1 MFSKL
6 PSVDLLLS
14 QNLMVNA
21 VESFGH
27 KATVVAIRAIIDN
40 ERSIMRAGRPARDI
54 SVLAGLVLA
63 KLESESLSN
72 LRPVYNLTGTILHT
86 NLGRAILSEQAI
98 SAASD
103 AMRYHLALEYDLET
117 GSRGERDDH
126 LRQLI
131 CELTGA
137 EDVTLVNNNAAAVFI
152 TLNML
157 GELKSGRKQV
167 IISRGELIEIGG
179 AFRMPDIMEKAGVI
193 LREIGTT
200 NRTHRADYIN
210 AIGEETAAIAKVHT
224 SNYKIE
230 GFTKAISTK
239 EVANIAHEAG
249 LFLYED
255 LGSGNI
261 IDLRQFGLEAEPSI
275 RDVVAAGADLVT
287 FSGDK
292 LLGGPQAGFIV
303 GKADLIARINR
314 NPIKRI
320 LRMDKIRL
328 SAIEATLRCYKN
340 ESRMLEDIPTLRFLA
355 RKRQDIAEMA
365 GLLLPEIENSLG
377 DFFTASI
384 MPCESEVGSGA
395 SPAQTLPSIAIAIE
409 CTRVSTANED
419 LSLNQLAQKLR
430 ELPVPVIGRMKANR
444 LQLDLRTLENPQ
456 AFAANFGL
464 LDL

>member
-1 MFSKL
+1 M
-6 PSVDLLLS
+6 LS
-14 QNLMVNA
+14 QNLLA
-21 VESFGH
+21 DAIKSFGH
-27 KATVVAIRAIIDN
+27 KATVAAIRSVIDN
-40 ERSIMRAGRPARDI
+40 ERSLIKAGRPARDMA
-54 SVLAGLVLA
+54 VLAGLVLA
-63 KLESESLSN
+63 RLESESISN

-86 NLGRAILSEQAI
+86 NLGRAILSDAAI
-98 SAASD
+98 AAASD
-103 AMRYHLALEYDLET
+103 AMRHPVALEYNLKS

-137 EDVTLVNNNAAAVFI
+137 EDATLVNNNAAAVFI

-157 GELKSGRKQV
+157 AELKSGRHQV

-179 AFRMPDIMEKAGVI
+179 AFRMPDIMEKAGVT

-200 NRTHRADYIN
+200 NRTHRADYVN
-210 AIGEETAAIAKVHT
+210 AICEETAAIAKVHT
-224 SNYKIE
+224 SNFIIE
-230 GFTKAISTK
+230 GFSKSVSTQ
-239 EVANIAHEAG
+239 EAANIAHDAG
-249 LFLYED
+249 LPLYED

-261 IDLRQFGLEAEPSI
+261 IDLRQFGLQAEPCI
-275 RDVVAAGADLVT
+275 RKVVEAGADLVS

-303 GKADLIARINR
+303 GKAALIARINR
-314 NPIKRI
+314 NPLKRI

-328 SAIEATLRCYKN
+328 AALEATLHCYKS
-340 ESRMLEDIPTLRFLA
+340 EGLMLKNIPTLRFLA

-365 GLLLPEIENSLG
+365 GLLLPDIQNSLG
-377 DFFTASI
+377 DFFNADI
-384 MPCESEVGSGA
+384 LPCESEVGSGA

-409 CTRVSTANED
+409 STGNEN

-430 ELPVPVIGRMKANR
+430 ELPVPVIGRVKANR
-444 LQLDLRTLENPQ
+444 LMLDLRTLEEPQ

>member
-1 MFSKL
+1 MVVVFSKL

-14 QNLMVNA
+14 HNLLANA
-21 VESFGH
+21 LKSFGH
-27 KATVVAIRAIIDN
+27 KATVEAIRSVIDN
-40 ERSIMRAGRPARDI
+40 ERSVIKAGRPARDTAL
-54 SVLAGLVLA
+54 LAGLVLA
-63 KLESESLSN
+63 RLESESISK

-86 NLGRAILSEQAI
+86 NLGRAILSDAAI
-98 SAASD
+98 AAASD
-103 AMRYHLALEYDLET
+103 AMRHPVALEYNLKS

-137 EDVTLVNNNAAAVFI
+137 EDATLVNNNAAAVFI

-157 GELKSGRKQV
+157 GELKSGRRQV
-167 IISRGELIEIGG
+167 ILSRGELVEIGG
-179 AFRMPDIMEKAGVI
+179 AFRMPDIMEKAGVT

-210 AIGEETAAIAKVHT
+210 AISEETAAIAKVHT
-224 SNYKIE
+224 SNFVIQ
-230 GFTKAISTK
+230 GFSKSVSTQ
-239 EVANIAHEAG
+239 EVANIAHDAG
-249 LFLYED
+249 LPLYED

-261 IDLRQFGLEAEPSI
+261 IDLRQFGLQAEPCI
-275 RDVVAAGADLVT
+275 RKVVEAGADLVS

-303 GKADLIARINR
+303 GKAELIARINR
-314 NPIKRI
+314 NPLKRI

-328 SAIEATLRCYKN
+328 AALEATLHCYKN
-340 ESRMLEDIPTLRFLA
+340 ESLMLKNIPTLRFLA

-365 GLLLPEIENSLG
+365 GLLLPDIQNSLG
-377 DFFTASI
+377 DFFNAEI
-384 MPCESEVGSGA
+384 LPCESEVGSGA
-395 SPAQTLPSIAIAIE
+395 SPAQTLPSIAIAIK
-409 CTRVSTANED
+409 STGNET

-444 LQLDLRTLENPQ
+444 LMLDLRTLEEPQ